1 MEAKF
6 LSLYRLSK
14 IAL

>member
-6 LSLYRLSK
+6 LSVGIRFDT
-14 IAL
+14 